1 MGLGAQRSWRCGRR
15 IDIYFCIAMADGV
28 YLTIFLPRYV
38 CEAPE
43 RRQIKS
49 IYLHSAFLKALD
61 FLDSFSAQVPKTRGE
76 VGRIN
81 SLEWGGGQ
89 ESPAG
94 SNSISFGHR
103 YELAAPVRGSMT
115 YLPRG
120 PAGPSSPASQDCSP
134 SPVSRTGWSR

>member
-1 MGLGAQRSWRCGRR
+1 MTDS
-15 IDIYFCIAMADGV
+15 V

-81 SLEWGGGQ
+81 SLEWVGGGG
-89 ESPAG
+89 AR
-94 SNSISFGHR
+94 N
-103 YELAAPVRGSMT
+103 
-115 YLPRG
+115 PRLNVIPSASVTG
-120 PAGPSSPASQDCSP
+120 TKSQPQCAGP
-134 SPVSRTGWSR
+134 

>member
-103 YELAAPVRGSMT
+103 YEVAAPVT